1 MKTEVSTEKRDA
13 IIKGIK
19 EQQQARFKKI
29 EMAKNAR
36 EEIQQN
42 RSKDL
47 EEKTQQ
53 KFLTAKELLEI
64 QEKARQVSDEDE
76 KRTELKCKTFVKG
89 R

>member
-29 EMAKNAR
+29 EMAKSAR

-53 KFLTAKELLEI
+53 KFHTAKELLEI
-64 QEKARQVSDEDE
+64 QEKARQVSDED
-76 KRTELKCKTFVKG
+76 
-89 R
+89 

>member
-1 MKTEVSTEKRDA
+1 MKSEVSKEKRYT

-19 EQQQARFKKI
+19 EQQQVRFKKI
-29 EMAKNAR
+29 EMAKNVR

-53 KFLTAKELLEI
+53 KFLTAKELLEV
-64 QEKARQVSDEDE
+64 QEKARQVSD
-76 KRTELKCKTFVKG
+76 KG
-89 R
+89 